1 MKLRVVGA
9 LAIALS
15 GGLAL
20 PGPSVAGDGAVLRI
34 SVTGT
39 DIAKLEPH
47 RATSTTDKAAVDW
60 IFNGLVRFAPGSA
73 DPKDIEPDLA
83 ERWERLVDGKTWTLH
98 LREDVAFHGTWRRL
112 TADDVVYSLKRA
124 ADPARSSFAGSYA
137 AIQDVEALDPSG
149 VRARQ
154 VIMRHGLRN
163 ALTPIIT
170 VVGLYFGT
178 LIGNS
183 VLTEIVFNRP
193 GLGKLILGASLENL
207 IIAIASPR

>member
-20 PGPSVAGDGAVLRI
+20 PGLSVAGDGAVLRI
-34 SVTGT
+34 SATGT
-39 DIAKLEPH
+39 DIAKLDPH

-83 ERWERLVDGKTWTLH
+83 ESWERSPDGKTWTFR
-98 LREDVAFHGTWRRL
+98 LRKDVVFHGTWGQF

-137 AIQDVEALDPSG
+137 VIQDVEALDPLTVRITLSIQFRASWAWSPTTMVATSSAG
-149 VRARQ
+149 GRSRRWAQPSTRGRSARAR
-154 VIMRHGLRN
+154 
-163 ALTPIIT
+163 
-170 VVGLYFGT
+170 
-178 LIGNS
+178 
-183 VLTEIVFNRP
+183 
-193 GLGKLILGASLENL
+193 
-207 IIAIASPR
+207 SPSPSTSPSNT